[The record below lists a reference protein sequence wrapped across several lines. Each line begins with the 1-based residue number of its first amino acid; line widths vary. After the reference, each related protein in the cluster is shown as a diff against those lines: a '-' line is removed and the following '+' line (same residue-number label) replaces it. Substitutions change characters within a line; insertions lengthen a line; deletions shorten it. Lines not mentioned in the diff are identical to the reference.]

1 MSGSSHRPIQ
11 TQFSQ
16 MPTWVLSGNLQL
28 WNKSEWCENLN
39 LRIQNAKETQDSD
52 AESSRVWTRL
62 HLWPRLSY
70 LQLFLNSFMETTVFQ
85 VRETIFLPNPEFI
98 LFLFSIVY
106 KGPITK
112 TPKRKFANLAVS
124 FLYSLSNN
132 FLELV
137 FLGFGD
143 FGPSWL
149 LLKNKTPKNKLLINA
164 VLFSVSVDRIP
175 ILLIWVS
182 LSPRPLLC
190 FKDFC
195 SPKLQPDWRRMA
207 VWWDMW

>member
-1 MSGSSHRPIQ
+1 MRWESQFEKPECKRNTRFWCWVFSALDSFTSLASPFLS
-11 TQFSQ
+11 TTFSQ
-16 MPTWVLSGNLQL
+16 PFYGDFSISSKRNLSSFSC
-28 WNKSEWCENLN
+28 KT
-39 LRIQNAKETQDSD
+39 RIIS
-52 AESSRVWTRL
+52 
-62 HLWPRLSY
+62 
-70 LQLFLNSFMETTVFQ
+70 
-85 VRETIFLPNPEFI
+85 
-98 LFLFSIVY
+98 FLFSIVY

-143 FGPSWL
+143 FGPCWL
-149 LLKNKTPKNKLLINA
+149 LLKKQKTPKNKILINA

>member
-1 MSGSSHRPIQ
+1 MRWE
-11 TQFSQ
+11 SQ
-16 MPTWVLSGNLQL
+16 L
-28 WNKSEWCENLN
+28 ENPR

-52 AESSRVWTRL
+52 ADSSRLWTRL

-70 LQLFLNSFMETTVFQ
+70 LQLFLDRFMETTVFQ
-85 VRETIFLPNPEFI
+85 VRETFHHFLAKPEFI
-98 LFLFSIVY
+98 SFLFSIVY

-143 FGPSWL
+143 FGPCWL

-190 FKDFC
+190 LKDFC
-195 SPKLQPDWRRMA
+195 SSKLQPDWRMA